1 MHVLLDTDKSLERS
15 SLLQAIQHGRFF
27 TGMDVLGDTTGF
39 RFFASSPTGTA
50 EMGDELA
57 YTTGIS
63 LTAFAPI
70 PARFVV
76 LKNGEQVQESLETI
90 RAAFPIDGPG
100 VYRVEVYRTDLG
112 DDYAK
117 IPWIFSNPIYVR

>member
-1 MHVLLDTDKSLERS
+1 LE
-15 SLLQAIQHGRFF
+15 
-27 TGMDVLGDTTGF
+27 
-39 RFFASSPTGTA
+39 
-50 EMGDELA
+50 

-63 LTAFAPI
+63 LTALAPI
-70 PARFVV
+70 SARYVV
-76 LKNGEQVQESLETI
+76 FKNGEQVQEALETTNATI
-90 RAAFPIDGPG
+90 PIDGPG